1 MFIAFV
7 ILLLSKLK
15 MTKKE
20 AYMHLENNKNIS
32 SQYKLYISKV
42 VELLSPNLNAEKDI
56 DEIFILEER
65 LAKVEK

>member
-1 MFIAFV
+1 
-7 ILLLSKLK
+7 